1 MKHAGPVQVEAAVS
15 GKTPDVQHLG
25 KCPDRRGALADII
38 NAALEAIT
46 ETVQKKESI
55 SIVGFGTLE
64 VKERKARKGYNPRTQ
79 EEVEIPASYRPFFKP
94 GSKLKEAA
102 NVKKPGK
109 GKKEVIP
116 ADGYWKTSARL
127 RAYLT
132 RSNEKWYNIDI
143 NKEVSIPFN

>member
-1 MKHAGPVQVEAAVS
+1 MNKSEFITVVAQKS
-15 GKTPDVQHLG
+15 GQPK
-25 KCPDRRGALADII
+25 ALTADII

-102 NVKKPGK
+102 NVKKTGK
-109 GKKEVIP
+109 GKK
-116 ADGYWKTSARL
+116 K
-127 RAYLT
+127 
-132 RSNEKWYNIDI
+132 K
-143 NKEVSIPFN
+143 